1 MTPPMDPHEYAR
13 AVRAELADLPAKDR
27 DELLED
33 LDDHL
38 AEVAAESD
46 VPLEERL
53 GSPEAYAA
61 ELRAAYGGRPARP
74 RVRVTDRGLALIG
87 AAHTRLLR
95 LTPYRQLVAFLP
107 ELRPAWWAVRGYAAA
122 LVVLSTV
129 GQHRLI
135 PDDPVAW
142 VFTLLMVW
150 ASVWLGRR
158 TVAGAGSGWR
168 RVPLILTNVAAAWAV
183 LVGMAAAGHTGGYAS
198 STEFAASGP
207 APVEVRNVATF
218 DGGGI
223 YNILPYA
230 EDGTALKNV
239 RLYDQDGRPLVLDPE
254 MYNKRIDRPCEG
266 EPPMANAYPLALR
279 DVFEEQFDENGRPLP
294 DPCASATPAPL
305 VPAEPSATAE
315 ASAEVSV
322 SADPSADP
330 STAPEAS
337 AEPSAEPSA
346 EQSVKASAEPSARPS
361 GKR

>member
-1 MTPPMDPHEYAR
+1 MTPRTDPEEYAR
-13 AVRAELADLPAKDR
+13 AVRAELDDLPAKDR

-53 GSPEAYAA
+53 GSPAAYAA

-74 RVRVTDRGLALIG
+74 RVRVADRVTDRGLALVG

-122 LVVLSTV
+122 VVVLSIV
-129 GQHRLI
+129 GQRRLI

-142 VFTLLMVW
+142 VFTLLLVW

-168 RVPLILTNVAAAWAV
+168 RVPLILTNVVAAWAV

-198 STEFAASGP
+198 STELG
-207 APVEVRNVATF
+207 APPSVEVRNTATF

-230 EDGTALKNV
+230 EDGTVLKNV

-254 MYNKRIDRPCEG
+254 MHNMRIVRPCAG
-266 EPPMANAYPLALR
+266 EPPMGNSYPLALR
-279 DVFEEQFDENGRPLP
+279 DMIDDQVDENGYLLP
-294 DPCASATPAPL
+294 DPCASPTPDPPALADPS
-305 VPAEPSATAE
+305 VEASVSAEPSPE
-315 ASAEVSV
+315 S
-322 SADPSADP
+322 SADPSP
-330 STAPEAS
+330 
-337 AEPSAEPSA
+337 EPSGKPAK
-346 EQSVKASAEPSARPS
+346 KAAEPSARPS
-361 GKR
+361 ERR